1 MKFKRRNRTSSIN
14 LLLVIVGGPLALAA
28 VLATKGAMP
37 AGAGIAG
44 PPVLI
49 VLVGVIGFAAFMWR
63 GGDFV
68 EKAIALLM
76 VVFTLAAV
84 MGALPL

>member
-1 MKFKRRNRTSSIN
+1 MKRKARRGPGVN
-14 LLLVIVGGPLALAA
+14 LLIVAIGGPVAIAA

-49 VLVGVIGFAAFMWR
+49 VLVGVAGFAAFMWR

-76 VVFTLAAV
+76 VVFTLASA